1 MKNKLRHML
10 KSKNIKITLN
20 KNVKD
25 YIDIVA
31 SVAIQLNNYSLT
43 AEELSIINKFLLD
56 KPEYFTSNKALI
68 KYYKR
73 ALRVS

>member
-10 KSKNIKITLN
+10 KSKNIKLTLS
-20 KNVKD
+20 KNVRD
-25 YIDIVA
+25 YLDVVA
-31 SVAIQLNNYSLT
+31 SIAIQLNSYNLT

-56 KPEYFTSNKALI
+56 KPEYYTSNKALV

-73 ALRVS
+73 CLCL